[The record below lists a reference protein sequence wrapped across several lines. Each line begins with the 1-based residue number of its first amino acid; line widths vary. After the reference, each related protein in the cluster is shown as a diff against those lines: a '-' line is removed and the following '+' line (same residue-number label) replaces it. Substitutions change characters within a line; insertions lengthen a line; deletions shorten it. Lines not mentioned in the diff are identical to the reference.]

1 LNAIAL
7 KKNANL
13 CGENSVSVFDT
24 GITDVYENMAKNSC
38 AGMGREILVAYGLA
52 EWFFR
57 FNGTQC
63 LEKISWSHI
72 PTKS

>member
-1 LNAIAL
+1 
-7 KKNANL
+7 
-13 CGENSVSVFDT
+13 
-24 GITDVYENMAKNSC
+24 
-38 AGMGREILVAYGLA
+38 MGREILVAYGLA

-72 PTKS
+72 PTKSKTQDTAEEIIILFANMLQGGEK